1 MEVDASKLGVTF
13 GGSTAAAV
21 VTSLQSRVRSADALI
36 ARLHREVQRLRRKQA
51 LLQTA
56 SRGGIL
62 EEGDEDSSEGSAPDL
77 GRGQGGSGLEAASS
91 TARPGSEELAR
102 PTAPVPPLA
111 GEAGPDGEQFPAL
124 EQLSRASEALV
135 DAAGKVLAA
144 AASAGSL
151 GSALGHPGA
160 EGGAHGAARGPTPD
174 QADPQPPTAEQVLG
188 HRSSVLSALRDVAA
202 VLREVTAQ
210 RDAYRAARRSAR
222 RALSQ
227 AKADIATQVQA
238 AVHDTKR
245 EVGFAL
251 QSQLMAHVQRLE
263 EQFRRTLRRCVRRL
277 GSWSGSRAGSPRGS
291 ARAEQGDAGDSWVSR
306 QGSSSVTRLDTGAG
320 GAQRTSRPL
329 LVSPTEA
336 SGAPR
341 ARHQAP
347 DTPPSTTQRQSSRP
361 SAFGSFVQ
369 RRRAALGAAVQVP
382 EGKTAKA
389 PRPTSPGKPGVPSG
403 GERLF
408 KYHKGRPTL
417 RVSTGEGQLPSTIGR
432 VGAVS
437 RGELQLQPMAPA
449 TPAPLL
455 PRADRSQLRRLATTT
470 SSAATDPGMSTSH
483 FVDTTGR
490 RRHLAS
496 LPTSRQPAQQAPS
509 PPTDAMMGGAPSPPT
524 PGRAPSAAAAHGLVA
539 SPVALVPEEGGGAPP
554 GEGGSPTPFSPTPG
568 TLPSIPTLTLD
579 GATLPRGGS
588 AHTPKR
594 PVTFATARAAL
605 SPQPTSGYASDGA
618 ALPGRLSAHTRL
630 IHRLVLAGNTE
641 RGIYNF
647 LKAKF
652 EPQAALGALLE
663 GHSPPHPAQAPQVD
677 SAEEPVTSSPPSTS
691 LAKAAA
697 GSGGPV
703 GDMAASGRSV
713 WQDERPRQVQV
724 QSEPATPRR
733 LPATATGKLELL
745 RELLEALPPAALPS
759 LHQAAQQA
767 PGAGSG
773 GTPLSRRGGAGSPL
787 RAASPT
793 GHPRAGS
800 PLYTAGALAGQDE
813 LATAPGRS
821 RRGRR
826 LATMQALWTLLRW
839 QDKHLAAHRQAAVVE
854 RWAALARRST
864 AQRRVHVIA
873 HALATA
879 EAAAKDPAVVSAGPA
894 LAEARREVA
903 ALQSAKRRAEAALET
918 LQALGRARRDVLASG
933 VRRLQGTVLGVLSRL
948 AGGTGQAADRIPL
961 LDPQSPL
968 ASTYLAEESVA
979 KARQVTPVPP
989 GAQDVPFV
997 HTMPLRHRPHTAP
1010 GPASPSQPDESLALS
1025 AAPAEPGDDIL
1036 PSEDVVHAM
1045 AAVPP
1050 VLALPTA
1057 STPRQGQ
1064 GALQAHARTAWQRLL
1079 THLHSTVVDEQYG
1092 TAVQAEPGT
1101 AHHGVLAPDLPPT
1114 PPVLLSLAQPTL
1126 PAVLGGVQGL
1136 WGGGVHARSILP
1148 RDVITRL
1155 AAAVPFLPLGG
1166 ASWATMPLWGR
1177 TRLLLDV
1184 VEYAVLGTPPRVA
1197 AAQRASLSQG
1207 SGVPTD
1213 AGSSV
1218 AHARHESHRD
1228 PWANVSYSTFGLAA
1242 VPGHRVRESA
1252 RAADAAAAQ
1261 SASGEGSAETY
1272 ADFVNAAAIAAG
1284 PSQQHAL
1291 VSAAES
1297 DARSGIAR
1305 LQRPTAA
1312 SRGQSGEKSRQAAFA
1327 RALVVKHSQDVEVD
1341 RQTMLAGVAG
1351 GAHCRGEDDPS
1362 GRVAEGTV
1370 AAVMQGTA
1378 AGEGL
1383 EAGAHQ
1389 RGAPSSLRREHHSRG
1404 TSLES
1409 GRRGVGQGPRSAVLS
1424 RQGMAVEGTST
1435 AADVAV
1441 THLQAGDEEGGEE
1454 LAALR
1459 KHHARPGP

>member
-1 MEVDASKLGVTF
+1 
-13 GGSTAAAV
+13 
-21 VTSLQSRVRSADALI
+21 
-36 ARLHREVQRLRRKQA
+36 
-51 LLQTA
+51 
-56 SRGGIL
+56 
-62 EEGDEDSSEGSAPDL
+62 
-77 GRGQGGSGLEAASS
+77 
-91 TARPGSEELAR
+91 
-102 PTAPVPPLA
+102 
-111 GEAGPDGEQFPAL
+111 
-124 EQLSRASEALV
+124 
-135 DAAGKVLAA
+135 
-144 AASAGSL
+144 
-151 GSALGHPGA
+151 
-160 EGGAHGAARGPTPD
+160 
-174 QADPQPPTAEQVLG
+174 
-188 HRSSVLSALRDVAA
+188 
-202 VLREVTAQ
+202 
-210 RDAYRAARRSAR
+210 
-222 RALSQ
+222 
-227 AKADIATQVQA
+227 
-238 AVHDTKR
+238 
-245 EVGFAL
+245 
-251 QSQLMAHVQRLE
+251 
-263 EQFRRTLRRCVRRL
+263 
-277 GSWSGSRAGSPRGS
+277 
-291 ARAEQGDAGDSWVSR
+291 
-306 QGSSSVTRLDTGAG
+306 
-320 GAQRTSRPL
+320 
-329 LVSPTEA
+329 
-336 SGAPR
+336 
-341 ARHQAP
+341 
-347 DTPPSTTQRQSSRP
+347 
-361 SAFGSFVQ
+361 
-369 RRRAALGAAVQVP
+369 
-382 EGKTAKA
+382 
-389 PRPTSPGKPGVPSG
+389 
-403 GERLF
+403 
-408 KYHKGRPTL
+408 
-417 RVSTGEGQLPSTIGR
+417 
-432 VGAVS
+432 
-437 RGELQLQPMAPA
+437 
-449 TPAPLL
+449 
-455 PRADRSQLRRLATTT
+455 
-470 SSAATDPGMSTSH
+470 
-483 FVDTTGR
+483 
-490 RRHLAS
+490 
-496 LPTSRQPAQQAPS
+496 
-509 PPTDAMMGGAPSPPT
+509 
-524 PGRAPSAAAAHGLVA
+524 
-539 SPVALVPEEGGGAPP
+539 
-554 GEGGSPTPFSPTPG
+554 GGSPTPFSPTPG

-588 AHTPKR
+588 AHTSKR
-594 PVTFATARAAL
+594 PVTFASARAAL
-605 SPQPTSGYASDGA
+605 SPQRTSGYASDGA

-663 GHSPPHPAQAPQVD
+663 GHSPPHPTQAAQVD
-677 SAEEPVTSSPPSTS
+677 SVEEPVTTSPPSTS

-773 GTPLSRRGGAGSPL
+773 GTPLSRRGGAG
-787 RAASPT
+787 
-793 GHPRAGS
+793 
-800 PLYTAGALAGQDE
+800 
-813 LATAPGRS
+813 
-821 RRGRR
+821 R

-1148 RDVITRL
+1148 RDVIT
-1155 AAAVPFLPLGG
+1155 
-1166 ASWATMPLWGR
+1166 
-1177 TRLLLDV
+1177 
-1184 VEYAVLGTPPRVA
+1184 
-1197 AAQRASLSQG
+1197 
-1207 SGVPTD
+1207 
-1213 AGSSV
+1213 
-1218 AHARHESHRD
+1218 
-1228 PWANVSYSTFGLAA
+1228 
-1242 VPGHRVRESA
+1242 
-1252 RAADAAAAQ
+1252 
-1261 SASGEGSAETY
+1261 
-1272 ADFVNAAAIAAG
+1272 
-1284 PSQQHAL
+1284 
-1291 VSAAES
+1291 
-1297 DARSGIAR
+1297 
-1305 LQRPTAA
+1305 
-1312 SRGQSGEKSRQAAFA
+1312 
-1327 RALVVKHSQDVEVD
+1327 
-1341 RQTMLAGVAG
+1341 
-1351 GAHCRGEDDPS
+1351 
-1362 GRVAEGTV
+1362 
-1370 AAVMQGTA
+1370 
-1378 AGEGL
+1378 
-1383 EAGAHQ
+1383 
-1389 RGAPSSLRREHHSRG
+1389 
-1404 TSLES
+1404 
-1409 GRRGVGQGPRSAVLS
+1409 
-1424 RQGMAVEGTST
+1424 
-1435 AADVAV
+1435 
-1441 THLQAGDEEGGEE
+1441 
-1454 LAALR
+1454 
-1459 KHHARPGP
+1459 